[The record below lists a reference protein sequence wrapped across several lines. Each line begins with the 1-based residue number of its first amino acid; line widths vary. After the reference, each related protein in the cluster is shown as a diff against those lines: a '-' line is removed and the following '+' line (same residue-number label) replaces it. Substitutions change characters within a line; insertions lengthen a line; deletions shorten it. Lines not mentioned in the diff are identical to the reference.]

1 VAALSTIFAGFG
13 FGLTS
18 AGRNTAVALGVGFGY
33 PVIVENVVRGL
44 RPRVDA
50 LAAHGQRGDVHHQLA
65 DRLPDARALD
75 DRGGAALVTVAAVLL
90 FAAAG
95 LFV

>member
-1 VAALSTIFAGFG
+1 
-13 FGLTS
+13 
-18 AGRNTAVALGVGFGY
+18 
-33 PVIVENVVRGL
+33 
-44 RPRVDA
+44 VDA